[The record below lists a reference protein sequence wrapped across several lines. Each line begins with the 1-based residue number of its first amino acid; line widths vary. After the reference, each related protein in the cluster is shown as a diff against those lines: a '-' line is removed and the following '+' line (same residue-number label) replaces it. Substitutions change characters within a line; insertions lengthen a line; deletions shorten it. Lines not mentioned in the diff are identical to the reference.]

1 MKNVVLCVTVLLAS
15 ISQGLLGQ
23 VGTGPKLRVA
33 VMDLREDAFSA
44 TQEYGPTSTT
54 STIEIPPPA
63 GFALGLTEMLTTA
76 LVETG
81 RFVVVERAKLQE
93 VLDEQDFGA
102 SGRVTQQTAARQ
114 GQMLGV
120 QALITGGITEY
131 NYTSSS
137 LGGNV
142 SMFNRVSA
150 SAQQLKAMVALDMRL
165 INAETGEII
174 ASKRG
179 DGSATARTVS
189 AQATINDKEFSSA
202 VAASTPLGKATREAI
217 EEIVEA
223 IVEELAGMRWSG
235 RVIDVRD
242 NLVYINAG
250 SDAGV
255 EQGMEFEVY
264 EEQKALID
272 PETGLNLGAPERFIG
287 SIRVTQVN
295 ERFSVAEVAAGGG
308 FARNNVVRFAGQA
321 GKP

>member
-1 MKNVVLCVTVLLAS
+1 MKHVILFLLFFVS
-15 ISQGLLGQ
+15 SSQSLFGQ
-23 VGTGPKLRVA
+23 VGAGPKLRVA
-33 VMDLREDAFSA
+33 VMDLRADAFTA

-76 LVETG
+76 LAETG
-81 RFVVVERAKLQE
+81 RFVVLERTVLQE
-93 VLDEQDFGA
+93 ILAEQDFGA
-102 SGRVTQQTAARQ
+102 LDRVTQQTAAQQ
-114 GQMLGV
+114 GQLLGV

-142 SMFNRVSA
+142 SVFNRVSA
-150 SAQQLKAMVALDMRL
+150 GAQQLKAMVALDMRL
-165 INAETGEII
+165 IDAETGEIL

-179 DGSATARTVS
+179 DGTATARTVS
-189 AQATINDKEFSSA
+189 AEATISDKDFSTA

-223 IVEELAGMRWSG
+223 IVEELAGVRWSG

-242 NLVYINAG
+242 DLVYINAG
-250 SDAGV
+250 SNAGV

-264 EEQKALID
+264 EEQEALID

-308 FARNNVVRFAGQA
+308 FARNNVVRFAGQ
-321 GKP
+321 P

>member
-1 MKNVVLCVTVLLAS
+1 MKHVILFLLFFVS
-15 ISQGLLGQ
+15 SSQSLFGQ
-23 VGTGPKLRVA
+23 VGAGPKLRVA
-33 VMDLREDAFSA
+33 VMDLRADAFTA
-44 TQEYGPTSTT
+44 TREYGPTSTT

-63 GFALGLTEMLTTA
+63 GFALGITEMLTTA
-76 LVETG
+76 LAETG
-81 RFVVVERAKLQE
+81 RFVVLERAVLQE
-93 VLDEQDFGA
+93 ILAEQDFGA
-102 SGRVTQQTAARQ
+102 LGRVTQQTAAQQ
-114 GQMLGV
+114 GQLLGV

-142 SMFNRVSA
+142 SVFNRVSA
-150 SAQQLKAMVALDMRL
+150 GAQQLKAMVALDMRL

-179 DGSATARTVS
+179 DGTATARTVT
-189 AQATINDKEFSSA
+189 AEVTISDKDFSTA

-223 IVEELAGMRWSG
+223 IVEELAGVRWSG

-250 SDAGV
+250 SNAGV

-264 EEQKALID
+264 EEQEALID

-287 SIRVTQVN
+287 LLRVTQVN
-295 ERFSVAEVAAGGG
+295 ERFSVAEMTAGEG
-308 FARNNVVRFAGQA
+308 FARNNVVRFAGQS
-321 GKP
+321 

>member
-1 MKNVVLCVTVLLAS
+1 MKHVILFLLFFVS
-15 ISQGLLGQ
+15 SSQSLFGQ
-23 VGTGPKLRVA
+23 VGAGPKLRVA
-33 VMDLREDAFSA
+33 VMDLRADAFTA
-44 TQEYGPTSTT
+44 TREYGPTSTT

-63 GFALGLTEMLTTA
+63 GFALGITEMLTTA
-76 LVETG
+76 LAETG
-81 RFVVVERAKLQE
+81 RFVVLERAVLQE
-93 VLDEQDFGA
+93 ILAEQDFGA
-102 SGRVTQQTAARQ
+102 LGRVTQQTAAQQ
-114 GQMLGV
+114 GQLLGV

-142 SMFNRVSA
+142 SVFNRVSA
-150 SAQQLKAMVALDMRL
+150 GAQQLKAMVALDMRL
-165 INAETGEII
+165 IDAETGEII

-179 DGSATARTVS
+179 DGTATARTVT
-189 AQATINDKEFSSA
+189 AEVTISDKEFSTA

-223 IVEELAGMRWSG
+223 IVEELAGLRWSG

-250 SDAGV
+250 SNAGV

-264 EEQKALID
+264 EEQEALID

-295 ERFSVAEVAAGGG
+295 ERFSVAEVVVGGG
-308 FARNNVVRFAGQA
+308 FARNNVVRFAGQS
-321 GKP
+321 

>member
-1 MKNVVLCVTVLLAS
+1 MKHVVLCVTVLLAS

-33 VMDLREDAFSA
+33 VMDIRADAFTA

-63 GFALGLTEMLTTA
+63 GFALGITEMLTTA
-76 LVETG
+76 LAETG
-81 RFVVVERAKLQE
+81 RFVVLERAVLQE
-93 VLDEQDFGA
+93 ILAEQDFGA
-102 SGRVTQQTAARQ
+102 LGRVTQQTAAQQ
-114 GQMLGV
+114 GQLLGV
-120 QALITGGITEY
+120 QALITGSITEY

-142 SMFNRVSA
+142 SVFNRVSA
-150 SAQQLKAMVALDMRL
+150 GAQQLKAMVALDMRL
-165 INAETGEII
+165 IDAETGEIL

-179 DGSATARTVS
+179 DGTATARTVS
-189 AQATINDKEFSSA
+189 AEVTISDKDFSTA

-223 IVEELAGMRWSG
+223 IVEELAGVRWSG

-250 SDAGV
+250 SNAGV

-264 EEQKALID
+264 EEQEALID
-272 PETGLNLGAPERFIG
+272 PETGLNLGAPERLIG
-287 SIRVTQVN
+287 VLRVTQVN
-295 ERFSVAEVAAGGG
+295 ERFSVAEVTTGDG
-308 FARNNVVRFAGQA
+308 FARNNVVRFVIL
-321 GKP
+321 P

>member
-1 MKNVVLCVTVLLAS
+1 MKHVILFLLFFVS
-15 ISQGLLGQ
+15 SSQSLFGQ
-23 VGTGPKLRVA
+23 VGAGPKLRVA
-33 VMDLREDAFSA
+33 VMDLRADAFTA
-44 TQEYGPTSTT
+44 TREYGPTSTT

-63 GFALGLTEMLTTA
+63 GFALGITEMLTTA
-76 LVETG
+76 LAETG
-81 RFVVVERAKLQE
+81 RFVVLERAVLQE
-93 VLDEQDFGA
+93 ILAEQDFGA
-102 SGRVTQQTAARQ
+102 LGRVTQQTAAQQ
-114 GQMLGV
+114 GQLLGV

-142 SMFNRVSA
+142 SVFNRVSA
-150 SAQQLKAMVALDMRL
+150 GAQQLKAMVALDMRL

-179 DGSATARTVS
+179 DGTATARTVT
-189 AQATINDKEFSSA
+189 AEVTISDKDFSTA

-250 SDAGV
+250 SNAGV

-264 EEQKALID
+264 EEQEALID

-287 SIRVTQVN
+287 LLRVTQVN
-295 ERFSVAEVAAGGG
+295 ERFSVAEMTAGEG
-308 FARNNVVRFAGQA
+308 FARNNVVRFAGQS
-321 GKP
+321 

>member
-1 MKNVVLCVTVLLAS
+1 MKHVILFLLFFVS
-15 ISQGLLGQ
+15 SSQSLFGQ
-23 VGTGPKLRVA
+23 VGAGPKLRVA
-33 VMDLREDAFSA
+33 VMDLRADAFTA
-44 TQEYGPTSTT
+44 TREYDPTSTT
-54 STIEIPPPA
+54 STIEIPPPE
-63 GFALGLTEMLTTA
+63 GFALGLSEMLTTA

-93 VLDEQDFGA
+93 MLDEQDFGA

-174 ASKRG
+174 AAKRG
-179 DGSATARTVS
+179 DGNATARTLS
-189 AQATINDKEFSSA
+189 AEATINDKEFSTA

-223 IVEELAGMRWSG
+223 IVEELAGLRWSG

-250 SDAGV
+250 SNAGV

-264 EEQKALID
+264 EEQEALID

-287 SIRVTQVN
+287 VLRVTQVN
-295 ERFSVAEVAAGGG
+295 ERFSVAETTAGEG
-308 FARNNVVRFAGQA
+308 FARNNVVRFAGQS
-321 GKP
+321 

>member
-1 MKNVVLCVTVLLAS
+1 MKNVVLCLTVLLAS
-15 ISQGLLGQ
+15 ISQSLLGQ

-33 VMDLREDAFSA
+33 VMDLREDAFAA
-44 TQEYGPTSTT
+44 TEEYGPTSTT

-76 LVETG
+76 LFETG
-81 RFVVVERAKLQE
+81 RFVVLERAKIQE

-102 SGRVTQQTAARQ
+102 SGRVTQQTAAQQ
-114 GQMLGV
+114 GQVLGV

-131 NYTSSS
+131 NYSSSS

-142 SMFNRVSA
+142 SVFNRLSA

-165 INAETGEII
+165 INTETGEII

-179 DGSATARTVS
+179 DGNATAKTVS
-189 AQATINDKEFSSA
+189 ADVVLEDKEFSTA

-217 EEIVEA
+217 KEIVEA
-223 IVEELAGMRWSG
+223 IVEELAGVRWSG

-264 EEQKALID
+264 EEQEALID

-287 SIRVTQVN
+287 LLRVTQVN
-295 ERFSVAEVAAGGG
+295 ERFSVAEVTAGDG
-308 FARNNVVRFAGQA
+308 FGRNNVVRFNGQS
-321 GKP
+321 

>member
-1 MKNVVLCVTVLLAS
+1 MKNVVFCVTVSLLS

-44 TQEYGPTSTT
+44 TEEYRPTSTT

-81 RFVVVERAKLQE
+81 RFVVLERAKLQE
-93 VLDEQDFGA
+93 VMDEQDLGA
-102 SGRVTQQTAARQ
+102 SGRVTQQTAAQQ
-114 GQMLGV
+114 GQLLGV

-142 SMFNRVSA
+142 SVFNSVSA
-150 SAQQLKAMVALDMRL
+150 SAQQLKAMVALDVRV
-165 INAETGEII
+165 INAATGEII

-179 DGSATARTVS
+179 AGDATARTVS
-189 AQATINDKEFSSA
+189 AEAVLDDKEFSTA

-217 EEIVEA
+217 AEIVEA
-223 IVEELAGMRWSG
+223 IVEELAGVPWSG

-242 NLVYINAG
+242 NLIYINAG

-264 EEQKALID
+264 EEQEVLID
-272 PETGLNLGAPERFIG
+272 PETGLNLGAPERLIG
-287 SIRVTQVN
+287 LLRVTQVN
-295 ERFSVAEVAAGGG
+295 ERFSVAEVTTGDG
-308 FARNNVVRFAGQA
+308 FARNNVVRFAGL
-321 GKP
+321 P

>member
-1 MKNVVLCVTVLLAS
+1 MKHVILFLLFFVS
-15 ISQGLLGQ
+15 SSQSLFGQ
-23 VGTGPKLRVA
+23 VGAGPKLRVA
-33 VMDLREDAFSA
+33 VMDLRADAFTA

-63 GFALGLTEMLTTA
+63 GFALGITEMLTTA
-76 LVETG
+76 LAETG
-81 RFVVVERAKLQE
+81 RFVVLERTVLQE
-93 VLDEQDFGA
+93 ILAEQDFGA
-102 SGRVTQQTAARQ
+102 LGRVTQQTAAQQ
-114 GQMLGV
+114 GQLLGV

-142 SMFNRVSA
+142 SVFNRVSA
-150 SAQQLKAMVALDMRL
+150 GAQQLKAMVALDMRL

-179 DGSATARTVS
+179 DGTATARTVT
-189 AQATINDKEFSSA
+189 AEVTISDKDFSTA

-223 IVEELAGMRWSG
+223 IVEELAGVRWSG

-250 SDAGV
+250 SNAGV

-264 EEQKALID
+264 EEQEALID

-308 FARNNVVRFAGQA
+308 FARNNVVRFAGQ
-321 GKP
+321 P